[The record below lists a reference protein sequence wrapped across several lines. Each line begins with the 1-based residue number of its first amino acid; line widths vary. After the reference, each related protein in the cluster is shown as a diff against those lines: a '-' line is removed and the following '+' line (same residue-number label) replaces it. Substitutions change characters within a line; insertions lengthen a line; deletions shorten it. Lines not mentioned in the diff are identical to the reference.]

1 LFVVNQ
7 IERTEK
13 YERSTGVGW
22 QNYGFSCGWL
32 GRERERVFQNL
43 TYKTVFKALFLY
55 FLKNK
60 KHLFF
65 QINLFLIILNYFNI
79 SYKK

>member
-1 LFVVNQ
+1 MREARGF
-7 IERTEK
+7 
-13 YERSTGVGW
+13 GW

-32 GRERERVFQNL
+32 ERERERERVFQNL

-65 QINLFLIILNYFNI
+65 HINFFLIILNYFNI

>member
-7 IERTEK
+7 IER
-13 YERSTGVGW
+13 STREARGLAGKIMAFLVDGW
-22 QNYGFSCGWL
+22 RE
-32 GRERERVFQNL
+32 RERERVFQNL

>member
-7 IERTEK
+7 IER
-13 YERSTGVGW
+13 STREARGLAGKIMAFLVDGW
-22 QNYGFSCGWL
+22 
-32 GRERERVFQNL
+32 RERERVFQNL

-55 FLKNK
+55 LFKNK

-65 QINLFLIILNYFNI
+65 QINLFLITLNYFNI